1 MVTGGKCPR
10 LSWNYLVCLV
20 LRHTVINSAV
30 FSWVARVRP
39 ELLKH
44 DAEQG
49 LHPFLRMVPTNR
61 ISLPVES
68 GVRLFSMFP
77 STSFFVFFWSFESC
91 VFCLFLSATS
101 WEICGEGCCWSLFWR
116 VCGDQEESIRQILEE
131 NNWPSGAFFQRAFQ
145 RISHSQGK
153 PVTCKPSLWHGQQNR
168 RLCNLFWNKSKESL
182 IKLYLWGSACP
193 RRPGLFGGPLMLHL
207 YYNSAGLLC

>member
-1 MVTGGKCPR
+1 MQSRACIPSYVWFLLTEFHFLLRVELGC
-10 LSWNYLVCLV
+10 LVCFQV
-20 LRHTVINSAV
+20 QV
-30 FSWVARVRP
+30 F
-39 ELLKH
+39 
-44 DAEQG
+44 
-49 LHPFLRMVPTNR
+49 
-61 ISLPVES
+61 
-68 GVRLFSMFP
+68 LF
-77 STSFFVFFWSFESC
+77 FFWSFESC

-153 PVTCKPSLWHGQQNR
+153 PVTCKPSLWHEQQNR